1 MESRKN
7 VTICVALLLLT
18 IVLIRRVKIR
28 EDYIKKIEEFRST
41 EPLKTT
47 TSVEQSI
54 SSPTST
60 TDANQASSLSV
71 TKILATKTTKLDTE
85 NPVHSTEANQ
95 ASTSTNEMATT
106 TSQSLTTTQRL
117 EIKIQF
123 LA

>member
-7 VTICVALLLLT
+7 VIICVALLLLT

-47 TSVEQSI
+47 TSVDQSD
-54 SSPTST
+54 SNPTST

-71 TKILATKTTKLDTE
+71 TKSLPTKTTKLDTE
-85 NPVHSTEANQ
+85 NPIHSTDANQ
-95 ASTSTNEMATT
+95 ASTSTNEMDTT
-106 TSQSLTTTQRL
+106 TSQNLTTTQRL
-117 EIKIQF
+117 EIKI
-123 LA
+123 